1 MSTRPNA
8 SRRQQPSG
16 LRFDRRRFLQAMGLG
31 GLALSSG
38 SLSLPNRA
46 RAGGFVAPTR
56 VVFFI
61 TPHGTVWNHWKV
73 PIAGAPDPR
82 PDMAATVGASRSLMD
97 LPESEWPEILR
108 PLQMHASKLQVVE
121 GFGQLTTL
129 LNERD
134 AAEGEDVNRHHIAQ
148 ANLLTCAIAM
158 QRPGATAFGNAISVD
173 QHMGQATRGSR
184 TWASRVYGQNH
195 QHPYSFVAPGEAAPI
210 VYDAGEAFADIMG
223 AYVPPTTGGPTRA
236 DLLRVGRG
244 SALDLVA
251 SEYDRIAPRLSG
263 EDRRKLERHRDLV
276 RDLERSFQGTGSAA
290 MCDPRLVPSACDA
303 DIHACATGAD
313 RCRANVAIDDF
324 AQVIALALSCDL
336 TRVVN
341 FQAPNLPAH
350 EFGLE
355 CDANVHQNYAH
366 NSIEG
371 SGGAAYTPEAEAG
384 MVAYNRTYAR
394 HFARLL
400 TELDSIPEGDGTLL
414 DHTAVVWISELGT
427 GTHEVIDLPVVIAGG
442 QGVLGQGR
450 YVRLPSDRRF
460 EARWG
465 SRPYV
470 GASTNQLYATLMHFL
485 GMPDDGFGL
494 RSLAL
499 SPGGETLSL
508 TGVRSELLA

>member
-1 MSTRPNA
+1 MIRH
-8 SRRQQPSG
+8 
-16 LRFDRRRFLQAMGLG
+16 DRRRFLQAMGLS
-31 GLALSSG
+31 GLALSTG
-38 SLSLPNRA
+38 ALSSNVPGGASRA

-61 TPHGTVWNHWKV
+61 TPHGTVWNHWKMSI
-73 PIAGAPDPR
+73 PGAPAAGPLT
-82 PDMAATVGASRSLMD
+82 AATVGGMRSLVGM
-97 LPESEWPEILR
+97 PESEWPEILR
-108 PLQMHASKLQVVE
+108 PLAMHASKLQVVE
-121 GFGQLTTL
+121 GVAQLTTL
-129 LNERD
+129 VNERE

-148 ANLLTCAIAM
+148 ANLLTCQIAM
-158 QRPGATAFGNAISVD
+158 QRSGATAIGNALSVD

-184 TWASRVYGQNH
+184 AWASRVYGANH

-210 VYDAGEAFADIMG
+210 VYRPEEAFADIMG
-223 AYVPPTTGGPTRA
+223 TYVPPTTGGPTRA
-236 DLLRVGRG
+236 DLLRMARG

-251 SEYDRIAPRLSG
+251 NEYDRIAPRLSG

-276 RDLERSFQGTGSAA
+276 RDLERTFQGTGSAA
-290 MCDPRLVPSACDA
+290 MCDPRLVPSSCEA
-303 DIHACATGAD
+303 DIHACATAAD
-313 RCRANVAIDDF
+313 RCRTNISIDDF
-324 AQVIALALSCDL
+324 SQVVALALACDL

-341 FQAPNLPAH
+341 FQVPNLPAH

-427 GTHEVIDLPVVIAGG
+427 GTHELVDCPVVIAGG
-442 QGVLGQGR
+442 GTALGQGR
-450 YVRLPSDRRF
+450 YVRLPAEHRF
-460 EARWG
+460 SARWG
-465 SRPYV
+465 GSAYV
-470 GASTNQLYATLMHFL
+470 GGSMNQIYATLMQFL
-485 GMPDDGFGL
+485 GMPDDGFGM
-494 RSLAL
+494 RSIEL

-508 TGVRSELLA
+508 TGARSELLA